1 MFARIK
7 KTLVLMLLGFA
18 ITISTTA
25 QQSLLKIAEHHYD
38 NLSYV
43 KAIDAYEQALL
54 KNGIGSGDATSARIK
69 LADSYCKIQ
78 DNGNAERVFRELFS
92 EGTEL
97 SGDNSIV
104 YLKYAQVL
112 ASNGKYQESQSMY
125 DTYNEKVQN
134 DPRGKGFSKLYNDIS
149 VLSKN
154 AACYNVDYLSIN
166 TTAADFSPSYFR
178 NGLVFVSNRNN
189 SSGVRRV
196 FQWSETPFLDLFFL
210 EDIAALGGS
219 SAAGLGGSTI
229 ADNSKGRKRRK
240 SGVVG
245 NDEYTSP
252 TANDSKTIGSY
263 GGTNISLGYGYGDRP
278 VTESE
283 RFSGSINSKY
293 HEGPSAFFKDGQ
305 RVIFTRNNFVKGKAT
320 AGSDGI
326 NKLKL
331 YIANAEKNG
340 WSDIAELPFNSN
352 DYSSGHPAL
361 SPDEDYLFFA
371 SDMPGGFG
379 GTDIYYTK
387 IDNGNWSQPF
397 NLGPKINTK
406 GNEMFPY
413 VDENGSLYFSSEGLP
428 GLGGL
433 DIFFVQ
439 LNDVTVQGNPINLGT
454 PINSS
459 RDDFGMLT
467 DGLRKSGYF
476 SSNRKR
482 GGDDDDIY
490 KFEREC
496 ELQEGCDLI
505 LAVYDAETKIPLDN
519 VEIKYS
525 DASGV
530 IEEVFTNADGSVT
543 LENLDENMEYTF
555 SASRDG
561 YSGNIVSLTTE
572 DCDNEA
578 ARLEIPLSVPAPVA
592 AVEEQDATVPGST
605 TGRNQNS
612 TSGGLEGPDSGFS
625 ESGYS
630 NNSTCSIRGR
640 VLMQNTENSVEGV
653 LVSLTNQCDGSMQTV
668 YTDASGFYEF
678 IVNEGCDYSIEG
690 TKSSLASQGRTVSKL
705 SCING
710 GVTADIYMFGSG
722 DVVQIENIYFD
733 YGKCNIRSDARQGI
747 NKLVKLM
754 REYPGM
760 TIEIGSHTDSRSP
773 YDFNQKLSEGRA
785 KESAEYLFKRG
796 VSRNRVSYAGYGES
810 RITNGCVDGVPCS
823 KAQHQANRRTEFQII
838 SMN

>member
-1 MFARIK
+1 MFVRIK
-7 KTLVLMLLGFA
+7 KNIVLVFLGLTMTLPV
-18 ITISTTA
+18 IA
-25 QQSLLKIAEHHYD
+25 QQSLLKIAEHHYE

-43 KAIDAYEQALL
+43 KAIEAYEQALQ
-54 KNGIGSGDATSARIK
+54 KNGIASDDATSSRIK

-78 DNGNAERVFRELFS
+78 DNGNAERVFRELFAA
-92 EGTEL
+92 GTEL
-97 SGDNSIV
+97 SGENSIV

-112 ASNGKYQESQSMY
+112 AGNGKYQESQGMY
-125 DTYNEKVQN
+125 DTYNQKVQD
-134 DPRGKGFSKLYNDIS
+134 DPRGKGFSNLYRDIS

-154 AACYNVDYLSIN
+154 AECYKVDYLSIN

-178 NGLVFVSNRNN
+178 NGLVFVSNRSN

-210 EDIAALGGS
+210 EDIEALGGNS
-219 SAAGLGGSTI
+219 TASLGGSTL
-229 ADNSKGRKRRK
+229 ADNSKGRKRK
-240 SGVVG
+240 KNGIVG

-263 GGTNISLGYGYGDRP
+263 AGTNISSGYGYRDRP
-278 VTESE
+278 TTESE
-283 RFSGSINSKY
+283 RFTRSINSKY

-305 RVIFTRNNFVKGKAT
+305 RVILTRNNFVKGKT
-320 AGSDGI
+320 NTGSDGI

-331 YIANAEKNG
+331 YIANAEKDG
-340 WSDIAELPFNSN
+340 WADIAELPFNSN

-361 SPDEDYLFFA
+361 SPEEDILFFA

-406 GNEMFPY
+406 GNELFPF
-413 VDENGSLYFSSEGLP
+413 VDEYGNLYFSSEGLP

-433 DIFFVQ
+433 DIFYVP
-439 LNDVTVQGNPINLGT
+439 LNNLAIQGKPINLGT

-459 RDDFGMLT
+459 KDDFGMLT
-467 DGLRKSGYF
+467 DGLRKNGYF

-496 ELQEGCDLI
+496 ELQAGCDLI
-505 LAVYDAETKIPLDN
+505 LAVYDAETKMPLDS
-519 VEIKYS
+519 VEIEYS
-525 DASGV
+525 DATG
-530 IEEVFTNADGSVT
+530 IIKEILTNADGSVT
-543 LENLDENMEYTF
+543 LKDLEENMEYTL
-555 SASRDG
+555 SASKDG

-572 DCDNEA
+572 NCGNEA
-578 ARLEIPLSVPAPVA
+578 TRLEIPMSMPASVVNK
-592 AVEEQDATVPGST
+592 DNSDDGS
-605 TGRNQNS
+605 
-612 TSGGLEGPDSGFS
+612 S
-625 ESGYS
+625 ESRFS
-630 NNSTCSIRGR
+630 NNGTCAIRGR
-640 VLMQNTENSVEGV
+640 VLMQNTDNAVEGV
-653 LVSLTNQCDGSMQTV
+653 LVSITNECNGSKQTS
-668 YTDASGFYEF
+668 YTDPSGYYEF
-678 IVNEGCDYSIEG
+678 VVVEGCDYILEG
-690 TKSSLASQGRTVSKL
+690 SKSDLASQGKTVSKL
-705 SCING
+705 SCENG
-710 GVTADIYMFGSG
+710 GVTTDLYMFGAG

-733 YGKCNIRSDARQGI
+733 YGKYNIRSDAREGI

-760 TIEIGSHTDSRSP
+760 TIEIASHTDSRSP
-773 YDFNQKLSEGRA
+773 VDFNQKLSEGRA
-785 KESAEYLFKRG
+785 KESAEYLVKRG
-796 VSRNRVSYAGYGES
+796 ISRSRLSYAGYGES

-823 KAQHQANRRTEFQII
+823 NTQHQANRRTEFQITT
-838 SMN
+838 MN